1 VCPSTQRLLGEEHSE
16 GAVALTEKQT
26 EGRGRLG
33 RTWVSPRG
41 VSLLFSVL
49 LEPPVESM
57 RLPELT
63 VVAGDAVREAIAAV
77 TALAPEIKLISL
89 VGRFSKVLDFE
100 ACKALGIQV
109 ATGTLASPIAPA
121 ELTIALI
128 LAARRNVVTEAN
140 RMREGKLP
148 VTMSHRLRGGTLGI
162 YGLGTIGAL
171 VAPIGPALGMRVLV
185 WGREASLDAARK
197 AGYDVAQGK
206 EALFADS
213 DVLSLH
219 LRLNA
224 ETKGIVAAADLARMK
239 PTALLVNTAR
249 ADLIQPGA
257 LVEALKRG
265 RPGYAALDVFEE
277 EPVAPSHPLLNMP
290 NVLAT
295 PHAGWA
301 EFDTFETYFGEAFE
315 NVVQYA
321 NQRSN

>member
-1 VCPSTQRLLGEEHSE
+1 MRIAIPDDYQDVVHRLKCYDLLQGHDVIRYPQPARNLDELAERLK
-16 GAVALTEKQT
+16 GAEVVVAIRE
-26 EGRGRLG
+26 R
-33 RTWVSPRG
+33 VAFPRA
-41 VSLLFSVL
+41 L
-49 LEPPVESM
+49 LE
-57 RLPELT
+57 RLVPEL
-63 VVAGDAVREAIAAV
+63 
-77 TALAPEIKLISL
+77 KLISL
-89 VGRFSKVLDFE
+89 VGRYSKVIDFD

-109 ATGTLASPIAPA
+109 ATGSLASPIAPA

-128 LAARRNVVTEAN
+128 LAARRNVVTEAE
-140 RMREGKLP
+140 RMRRGALP

-185 WGREASLDAARK
+185 WGREGSLSAARK
-197 AGYDVAQGK
+197 SGYDVAASK
-206 EALFADS
+206 EQLFAES

-224 ETKGIVAAADLARMK
+224 ETKGTVTAADLARMK
-239 PTALLVNTAR
+239 PTSLLVNTAR
-249 ADLIQPGA
+249 AELIQPGA

-301 EFDTFETYFGEAFE
+301 EFETFETYFGEAFE

-321 NQRSN
+321 NQRRKA

>member
-1 VCPSTQRLLGEEHSE
+1 MRIAIPDDYQDVVHRLKCYERLAGHDVIRFTEPARNLDELAE
-16 GAVALTEKQT
+16 RLKGAEVIVAIRE
-26 EGRGRLG
+26 R
-33 RTWVSPRG
+33 VAFPRQ
-41 VSLLFSVL
+41 L
-49 LEPPVESM
+49 LE
-57 RLPELT
+57 RLLPEL
-63 VVAGDAVREAIAAV
+63 
-77 TALAPEIKLISL
+77 KLISL
-89 VGRFSKVLDFE
+89 VGRYSKVIDFE

-109 ATGTLASPIAPA
+109 ATGTSASPIAPA

-128 LAARRNVVTEAN
+128 LAARRNVVVEAE
-140 RMREGKLP
+140 RMRRGALP
-148 VTMSHRLRGGTLGI
+148 ITMSHRLRGGTLGI

-185 WGREASLDAARK
+185 WGREKSLAAARK
-197 AGYDVAQGK
+197 AGYDIATAK
-206 EALFADS
+206 EQLFAES

-224 ETKGIVAAADLARMK
+224 ETKGIVCAADLARMK

-249 ADLIQPGA
+249 AELIQPGA
-257 LVEALKRG
+257 LLEALQRG

-277 EPVAPSHPLLNMP
+277 EPVKPSHPLLNMP

-301 EFDTFETYFGEAFE
+301 EFETFETYFGEAFE

-321 NQRSN
+321 NHRRKQ

>member
-1 VCPSTQRLLGEEHSE
+1 MHRLRCYDLLQGHDVIRYTEPARNLDELAE
-16 GAVALTEKQT
+16 RLKGAEVVVAIRERV
-26 EGRGRLG
+26 GF
-33 RTWVSPRG
+33 PRA
-41 VSLLFSVL
+41 L
-49 LEPPVESM
+49 LE
-57 RLPELT
+57 RLVPDL
-63 VVAGDAVREAIAAV
+63 R
-77 TALAPEIKLISL
+77 LISL
-89 VGRFSKVLDFE
+89 VGRYSKVIDFE

-109 ATGTLASPIAPA
+109 ATGTSASPVAPA

-128 LAARRNVVTEAN
+128 LASRRNVVTEAG
-140 RMREGKLP
+140 RMRAGKLP
-148 VTMSHRLRGGTLGI
+148 STMSHRLRGGTLGI

-185 WGREASLDAARK
+185 WGREGSLAAARK
-197 AGYDVAQGK
+197 AGYDIATGK
-206 EALFADS
+206 EQLYAES

-224 ETKGIVAAADLARMK
+224 ETKGIVTAADLARMK

-249 ADLIQPGA
+249 AELIQPGA

-277 EPVAPSHPLLNMP
+277 EPVAPSHALLNMP

-321 NQRSN
+321 NQRRKQ

>member
-1 VCPSTQRLLGEEHSE
+1 MRIAIPDDYQDVVHRLKCYELLRGHDVSRWKEPARNLDELAE
-16 GAVALTEKQT
+16 RLKGAEAIVAIRE
-26 EGRGRLG
+26 RVAFAR
-33 RTWVSPRG
+33 P
-41 VSLLFSVL
+41 L
-49 LEPPVESM
+49 LE
-57 RLPELT
+57 R
-63 VVAGDAVREAIAAV
+63 
-77 TALAPEIKLISL
+77 LAPELKLISL
-89 VGRFSKVLDFE
+89 VGRFSKVIDFE
-100 ACKALGIQV
+100 ACKALGIHV
-109 ATGTLASPIAPA
+109 ATGTSASPIAPA

-140 RMREGKLP
+140 RMRAGQLP
-148 VTMSHRLRGGTLGI
+148 ITMSHRLRGGTLGI
-162 YGLGTIGAL
+162 YGLGTIGTL

-185 WGREASLDAARK
+185 WGRQGSLDAARK
-197 AGYDVAQGK
+197 AGYDVARSRD
-206 EALFADS
+206 ELFAES

-224 ETKGIVAAADLARMK
+224 ETKGIVSAADLARMK

-249 ADLIQPGA
+249 AELIQPGA

-277 EPVAPSHPLLNMP
+277 EPVSPDHPLLNMP

-315 NVVQYA
+315 NVVKFA
-321 NQRSN
+321 KERRRP

>member
-1 VCPSTQRLLGEEHSE
+1 MRIAIPDDYQDVVHRLKCYELLRGHDVIRWKEPARNLDELAE
-16 GAVALTEKQT
+16 RLKGAEAIVAIRE
-26 EGRGRLG
+26 R
-33 RTWVSPRG
+33 VAFPRQ
-41 VSLLFSVL
+41 L
-49 LEPPVESM
+49 LE
-57 RLPELT
+57 RLVPQL
-63 VVAGDAVREAIAAV
+63 
-77 TALAPEIKLISL
+77 KLISL
-89 VGRFSKVLDFE
+89 VGRFSKVLDFD
-100 ACKALGIQV
+100 ACKALGIEV
-109 ATGTLASPIAPA
+109 ATGSLASPIAPA

-140 RMREGKLP
+140 RMREGQLP

-171 VAPIGPALGMRVLV
+171 VAPTGPALGMRVLV
-185 WGREASLDAARK
+185 WGRQGSLDAARK

-206 EALFADS
+206 DQLFAES

-224 ETKGIVAAADLARMK
+224 ETKGIVTSADLARMK

-249 ADLIQPGA
+249 AELIQPGA

-265 RPGYAALDVFEE
+265 RPGYAALDVFED

-315 NVVQYA
+315 NIVKYHRRQA
-321 NQRSN
+321 

>member
-1 VCPSTQRLLGEEHSE
+1 MRIAIPDDYQDVVHRLQCYELLRGHDVIRWKEPARNLDELAE
-16 GAVALTEKQT
+16 RLKGAEVIVAIRE
-26 EGRGRLG
+26 RVAFAR
-33 RTWVSPRG
+33 P
-41 VSLLFSVL
+41 L
-49 LEPPVESM
+49 LE
-57 RLPELT
+57 RLVPEL
-63 VVAGDAVREAIAAV
+63 
-77 TALAPEIKLISL
+77 KLISL
-89 VGRFSKVLDFE
+89 VGRYSKVIDFD
-100 ACKALGIQV
+100 ACKALGIPV

-128 LAARRNVVTEAN
+128 LAARRNVVIEAN
-140 RMREGKLP
+140 RMREGQLP

-162 YGLGTIGAL
+162 YGLGTIGTL
-171 VAPIGPALGMRVLV
+171 VAPMGPALGMRVLV
-185 WGREASLDAARK
+185 WGREGSLDAARK
-197 AGYDVAQGK
+197 AGYDIAQSK
-206 EALFADS
+206 DQLFAQS

-224 ETKGIVAAADLARMK
+224 QTKGIVAAADLARMK
-239 PTALLVNTAR
+239 STALLVNTAR
-249 ADLIQPGA
+249 AELIQPGA

-315 NVVQYA
+315 NVVKYA
-321 NQRSN
+321 NQRRAT

>member
-1 VCPSTQRLLGEEHSE
+1 MRIAIPDDYQDVVHRLRCFDLLRGHDVIRYTQPARNLDELVERLK
-16 GAVALTEKQT
+16 GAEAIVAIRE
-26 EGRGRLG
+26 R
-33 RTWVSPRG
+33 VAFPRA
-41 VSLLFSVL
+41 L
-49 LEPPVESM
+49 LE
-57 RLPELT
+57 RLVPEL
-63 VVAGDAVREAIAAV
+63 
-77 TALAPEIKLISL
+77 KLISL

-128 LAARRNVVTEAN
+128 LAARRNVAIEAG
-140 RMREGKLP
+140 RMQRGELP
-148 VTMSHRLRGGTLGI
+148 STMSHRLRGSTLGI

-185 WGREASLDAARK
+185 WGREGSLKHARA
-197 AGYDVAQGK
+197 AGYELAASK
-206 EALFADS
+206 EQLFSES

-224 ETKGIVAAADLARMK
+224 ETKGVITAADLARMK
-239 PTALLVNTAR
+239 STALLVNTAR
-249 ADLIQPGA
+249 AELIQPGA

-277 EPVAPSHPLLNMP
+277 EPVPPSHPLLNMP

-315 NVVQYA
+315 NVV
-321 NQRSN
+321 RFIDRGRPDGPGSR

>member
-1 VCPSTQRLLGEEHSE
+1 MRIAIPDDYQDVVHRLKCYELLKGHDVIRWKEPARNLDELAERLKGAE
-16 GAVALTEKQT
+16 GIVAIRE
-26 EGRGRLG
+26 R
-33 RTWVSPRG
+33 VAFPRQ
-41 VSLLFSVL
+41 L
-49 LEPPVESM
+49 LE
-57 RLPELT
+57 RLVPQL
-63 VVAGDAVREAIAAV
+63 
-77 TALAPEIKLISL
+77 KLISL
-89 VGRFSKVLDFE
+89 VGRFSKVLDFD

-109 ATGTLASPIAPA
+109 ATGSLASPIAPA

-140 RMREGKLP
+140 RMHEGKLP
-148 VTMSHRLRGGTLGI
+148 ITMSHRLRGGTLGI

-185 WGREASLDAARK
+185 WGREGSLDAAER
-197 AGYDVAQGK
+197 AGYDVAQTK
-206 EALFADS
+206 DELFAES

-224 ETKGIVAAADLARMK
+224 QTKGIVSGTDLARMK

-249 ADLIQPGA
+249 AELIQQGA

-301 EFDTFETYFGEAFE
+301 EFDTFETYFGEAFD
-315 NVVQYA
+315 NVVKYSSE
-321 NQRSN
+321 RR

>member
-1 VCPSTQRLLGEEHSE
+1 MRIAIPDDYQDVVHRLKCYELLRGHDVIRFTEPARNLDELAERLE
-16 GAVALTEKQT
+16 GAEAIVAIRE
-26 EGRGRLG
+26 R
-33 RTWVSPRG
+33 VAFPRA
-41 VSLLFSVL
+41 L
-49 LEPPVESM
+49 LE
-57 RLPELT
+57 R
-63 VVAGDAVREAIAAV
+63 
-77 TALAPEIKLISL
+77 LAPELKLISL
-89 VGRFSKVLDFE
+89 VGRYSKAIDFD

-121 ELTIALI
+121 ELTLALI
-128 LAARRNVVTEAN
+128 LASRRNVVIEAN

-148 VTMSHRLRGGTLGI
+148 STMSHRLRGGTLGI
-162 YGLGTIGAL
+162 WGLGTIGAL

-185 WGREASLDAARK
+185 WGRAGSLESARK
-197 AGYDVAQGK
+197 AGYDTASNK
-206 EALFADS
+206 EQLFAES

-224 ETKGIVAAADLARMK
+224 ETRGIVTAADLARMK

-249 ADLIQPGA
+249 AELVQPGA
-257 LVEALKRG
+257 LVEALQRG

-277 EPVAPSHPLLNMP
+277 EPVPASHPLLHMP

-315 NVVQYA
+315 NVLRYA
-321 NQRSN
+321 RA

>member
-1 VCPSTQRLLGEEHSE
+1 MRIAIPDDYQDVVHRLKCYDLLQGHQVIRYTEPARNLDELAE
-16 GAVALTEKQT
+16 RLKGAEAIVAIRERVAL
-26 EGRGRLG
+26 
-33 RTWVSPRG
+33 PRQ
-41 VSLLFSVL
+41 L
-49 LEPPVESM
+49 LE
-57 RLPELT
+57 RLVPDL
-63 VVAGDAVREAIAAV
+63 
-77 TALAPEIKLISL
+77 KLISL
-89 VGRFSKVLDFE
+89 VGRYSKVIDFE

-109 ATGTLASPIAPA
+109 ATGTSASPIAPA

-128 LAARRNVVTEAN
+128 LASRRNVVTESN
-140 RMREGKLP
+140 RMKGGKLP
-148 VTMSHRLRGGTLGI
+148 STMSHRLRGGTLGI

-171 VAPIGPALGMRVLV
+171 VAPIGPSLGMRVLV
-185 WGREASLDAARK
+185 WGREGSLGAARK
-197 AGYDVAQGK
+197 SGYDTAK
-206 EALFADS
+206 SREELFEQS

-224 ETKGIVAAADLARMK
+224 ETKGMVTAADLARMK

-249 ADLIQPGA
+249 AELIQPGA

-301 EFDTFETYFGEAFE
+301 EFETFETYFGEAFE

-321 NQRSN
+321 SKRRKQ

>member
-1 VCPSTQRLLGEEHSE
+1 MHRLKCYDLLQGHDVIRYTEPARNLDELAE
-16 GAVALTEKQT
+16 RLKGAEVVVAIRE
-26 EGRGRLG
+26 R
-33 RTWVSPRG
+33 VAFPRA
-41 VSLLFSVL
+41 L
-49 LEPPVESM
+49 LE
-57 RLPELT
+57 R
-63 VVAGDAVREAIAAV
+63 
-77 TALAPEIKLISL
+77 LAPRLKLISL
-89 VGRFSKVLDFE
+89 VGRYSKVIDFQ

-109 ATGTLASPIAPA
+109 ATGTSASPVAPA

-128 LAARRNVVTEAN
+128 LASRRNVVTEAG
-140 RMREGKLP
+140 RMRAGKLP
-148 VTMSHRLRGGTLGI
+148 STMSHRLRGGTLGI

-185 WGREASLDAARK
+185 WGREGSLAAARK
-197 AGYDVAQGK
+197 AGYDIATGK
-206 EALFADS
+206 EQLYAES

-224 ETKGIVAAADLARMK
+224 ETKGIVTAADLARMK

-249 ADLIQPGA
+249 AELIQPGA

-290 NVLAT
+290 NVLTT

-321 NQRSN
+321 NQRRKQ